1 MDETTEQMDIDGVRE
16 KEIIAADYSLQD
28 IWLVV
33 VTI

>member
-16 KEIIAADYSLQD
+16 EEDIAADYSLQD